1 MQLRSKL
8 LPIGG
13 LLMTALLLIAVT
25 SLAETMDSMREATE
39 MTELLKNDIAEARR
53 QEDEL
58 EELLELSGT
67 DEFYERLA
75 RDRFGLVKQGE
86 IIFIDNYR

>member
-1 MQLRSKL
+1 MHLRSRL

-13 LLMTALLLIAVT
+13 LVMAALLLIAVT
-25 SLAETMDSMREATE
+25 SLAETMDSMREASE
-39 MTELLKNDIAEARR
+39 MTELLKDDVEKARQ

-58 EELLELSGT
+58 EQMLELSGT